1 MSITPFEQGHNDN
14 DVDVD
19 NDEKSKDSNDGDDCG
34 DDGND
39 TDNKDNT
46 RVVIRKDIVCAII
59 TRNEGNQIFL
69 LIGRRAGTLFLE
81 GHYEFPGGKV
91 SRVYAKRHIFIT
103 FYSINHR
110 PFLLR

>member
-1 MSITPFEQGHNDN
+1 MSNDN
-14 DVDVD
+14 VD
-19 NDEKSKDSNDGDDCG
+19 NDDDDNDNTEAATSKDSKDGDNCS
-34 DDGND
+34 DDGNN
-39 TDNKDNT
+39 TDNKDNA
-46 RVVIRKDIVCAII
+46 RVVVRKDVVCAII
-59 TRNEGNQIFL
+59 TRNEGNQIFF

-91 SRVYAKRHIFIT
+91 SRVNTKHHILIT